1 MDPIILTAAVV
12 FVGIIVIGLISLVFC
27 IKKVTPGKV
36 GVRVGMSL
44 WPPSKGRYIL
54 SDTTIFRIPLVTKY
68 EEMDVSIKRL
78 EIERKGKDGL
88 ICKDNIR
95 ADIVVAF
102 YMRVNFPQVR
112 YTDAEGNAVNPDSKE
127 GRAILDAAQNAKDNI
142 RFSDVKR
149 VAQSVT
155 CERAS
160 DPIKLQELFEAKF
173 SEALKTAGKEMEFR
187 DLYTERQNF
196 RSKILGVIGFD
207 LDGYLLTDVAI
218 DYLEQTPLDQHDSTN
233 VLDAEGIRKIT
244 KETASAAEDTNA
256 RLAQKEQLINQ
267 QDRDKE
273 LEVEKKNIDTE
284 VAKRELARENEQH
297 LAQQTREVE
306 VTKAEESANTE
317 TKVQSSRL
325 EAEKARLETEELVQV
340 RSVDKD
346 RAVQVASVE
355 LEKDLL
361 RLEEEKKEAGQA
373 AEVDRERRVGLST
386 QEKEAAIIAAA
397 FGVAESKAGLES
409 KEKEVTTQTQQRLDV
424 EADMSAERARRVL
437 NIEAEA
443 RAEADQKRDLIA
455 AQADYDVRQKKADAL
470 KYEDVTK
477 AEADKLEA
485 EQTAE
490 QIQITADAEAKA
502 SEKRNHAMQQEAEGT
517 AAMQSAA
524 GYAEANV
531 IKAKAEA
538 KTVDAEAEKA
548 QGLAEAAVI
557 QAQGQASG
565 TAKAAE
571 GEGEA
576 KGIAA
581 KGTAEGVAI
590 ESKGVA
596 EGKSVEAIRIAEA
609 QGAEKMGLAEALA
622 KTEMAKAIEIFNKAS
637 QDHEEFR
644 LQLDKDK
651 DVELADINIKKD
663 IADAQARVMGE
674 ALKSANIDLVGG
686 EQDFFNRV
694 VSSVSQGKVVDRL
707 VDNSQTITDVKNTFF
722 NGDPD
727 HLKNKLT
734 SWIKAS
740 GLKSEDVKNL
750 TISALLAS
758 MVSKTEDNSLRG
770 LMRAA
775 EKAVRGTEIG
785 SELASTILGDKLGK

>member
-1 MDPIILTAAVV
+1 MV
-12 FVGIIVIGLISLVFC
+12 
-27 IKKVTPGKV
+27 KKDW
-36 GVRVGMSL
+36 ML
-44 WPPSKGRYIL
+44 
-54 SDTTIFRIPLVTKY
+54 RIPILQQLQI
-68 EEMDVSIKRL
+68 MDLSVKKL
-78 EIERKGKDGL
+78 EVVRKGKDGL
-88 ICKDNIR
+88 ICEDNIR
-95 ADIVVAF
+95 ADIEVVF
-102 YMRVNFPQVR
+102 YVRVNDEKTKIDGQKKADFHDIKTVATQV
-112 YTDAEGNAVNPDSKE
+112 G
-127 GRAILDAAQNAKDNI
+127 
-142 RFSDVKR
+142 
-149 VAQSVT
+149 

-160 DPIKLQELFEAKF
+160 EIELLKQLFEAKF
-173 SEALKTAGKEMEFR
+173 SEALKSAGKKMQFEK
-187 DLYTERQNF
+187 LYTDRIPFRQE
-196 RSKILGVIGFD
+196 IIDTIGSD
-207 LDGYLLTDVAI
+207 LNGYTLEDVAI
-218 DYLEQTPLDQHDSTN
+218 DYLEQTPLDAHDPNN
-233 VLDAEGIRKIT
+233 VLDSVGRAKIVELTAQMEEKENQRKVQRDEEINKQNT
-244 KETASAAEDTNA
+244 AKQETIN
-256 RLAQKEQLINQ
+256 EQN
-267 QDRDKE
+267 RNME
-273 LEVEKKNIDTE
+273 LQIKNKDIETE
-284 VAKRELARENEQH
+284 VAQRELDRTNEQH
-297 LAQQTREVE
+297 LAAQTREVE
-306 VTKAEESANTE
+306 VTKAEESAITE
-317 TKVQSSRL
+317 KSVQ
-325 EAEKARLETEELVQV
+325 EARKESENARLSTEEDVEVRTVQKD
-340 RSVDKD
+340 RSVQEARVNLD
-346 RAVQVASVE
+346 
-355 LEKDLL
+355 KDLL
-361 RLEEEKKEAGQA
+361 RLEEEKKESGQQ

-397 FGVAESKAGLES
+397 FGVAESKAGLEA
-409 KEKEVTTQTQQRLDV
+409 KEKEVTTQHQQRLDV

-517 AAMQSAA
+517 AAMQAAA

-531 IKAKAEA
+531 MKAKAEA
-538 KTVDAEAEKA
+538 KTVDADAEKA
-548 QGLAEAAVI
+548 LGLAEAAVI
-557 QAQGQASG
+557 EAQGQASG
-565 TAKAAE
+565 KARAAE

-596 EGKSVEAIRIAEA
+596 EGKSVEAIRLAEA
-609 QGAEKMGLAEALA
+609 QGAEKLGLAEALA
-622 KTEMAKAIEIFNKAS
+622 KTEMAKAIELFNKAS

-686 EQDFFNRV
+686 EQDFFDRV

-727 HLKNKLT
+727 HLKNKLAG
-734 SWIKAS
+734 WIKAS

-758 MVSKTEDNSLRG
+758 MVSKTEDNASRANAGGRKGCARHGNWQRVGEHDPRRQTRQIIHSIAPVIGRG
-770 LMRAA
+770 NWGSIHG
-775 EKAVRGTEIG
+775 GTSRQWKYRRRRTDSAGRRRI
-785 SELASTILGDKLGK
+785 

>member
-1 MDPIILTAAVV
+1 MIWFLIIGGLL
-12 FVGIIVIGLISLVFC
+12 FVTMVSLFLF
-27 IKKVTPGKV
+27 IKKIKPGEA
-36 GVRVGMSL
+36 GVRTGFGGIKVKKDWMYRV
-44 WPPSKGRYIL
+44 PIL
-54 SDTTIFRIPLVTKY
+54 QQLQI
-68 EEMDVSIKRL
+68 MDLSVKKL
-78 EIERKGKDGL
+78 EVVRKGKDGL
-88 ICKDNIR
+88 ICEDNIR
-95 ADIVVAF
+95 ADIEVVF
-102 YMRVNFPQVR
+102 YVRVNDEKSEVDGKSDFHDIKTVATQV
-112 YTDAEGNAVNPDSKE
+112 G
-127 GRAILDAAQNAKDNI
+127 
-142 RFSDVKR
+142 
-149 VAQSVT
+149 

-160 DPIKLQELFEAKF
+160 EIELLKQLFEAKF
-173 SEALKTAGKEMEFR
+173 SEALKSAGKKMQFEK
-187 DLYTERQNF
+187 LYTDRIPFRQE
-196 RSKILGVIGFD
+196 IIDTIGSD
-207 LDGYLLTDVAI
+207 LNGYTLEDVAI
-218 DYLEQTPLDQHDSTN
+218 DYLEQTPLDAHDPNN
-233 VLDAEGIRKIT
+233 VLDSVGRAKIVELTAQMEEKENQRKVQRDEEINKQNT
-244 KETASAAEDTNA
+244 AKEE
-256 RLAQKEQLINQ
+256 EINRQ
-267 QDRDKE
+267 NRDME
-273 LEVEKKNIDTE
+273 LQIKNKDIETE
-284 VAKRELARENEQH
+284 VAQRELDRTNEQH
-297 LAQQTREVE
+297 LAAQTREVE
-306 VTKAEESANTE
+306 VTKAEEAAITE
-317 TKVQSSRL
+317 KSVQAARKES
-325 EAEKARLETEELVQV
+325 ENARLSTEEDVEVRTVQKD
-340 RSVDKD
+340 RSVQEARVNLD
-346 RAVQVASVE
+346 
-355 LEKDLL
+355 KDLL
-361 RLEEEKKEAGQA
+361 RLEEEKKESGQQ

-397 FGVAESKAGLES
+397 FGVAESKAGLEA
-409 KEKEVTTQTQQRLDV
+409 KEKEVTTQHQQRLDV

-517 AAMQSAA
+517 AAMQAAA

-531 IKAKAEA
+531 MKAKAEA

-557 QAQGQASG
+557 EAQGKASG

-581 KGTAEGVAI
+581 KGTAEGVSI

-596 EGKSVEAIRIAEA
+596 EGKSVEAIRLAEA

-622 KTEMAKAIEIFNKAS
+622 KTEMAKAIELFNKAS

-686 EQDFFNRV
+686 EQDFFDRV

-727 HLKNKLT
+727 HLKNKLAG
-734 SWIKAS
+734 WIKAS

>member
-1 MDPIILTAAVV
+1 MIVALIIA
-12 FVGIIVIGLISLVFC
+12 GLLFFTMICLFLF
-27 IKKVTPGKV
+27 IKKIKPGEA
-36 GVRVGMSL
+36 GVRTGFGGIKVKKDWML
-44 WPPSKGRYIL
+44 RVPIL
-54 SDTTIFRIPLVTKY
+54 QQLQI
-68 EEMDVSIKRL
+68 MDLSVKKL
-78 EIERKGKDGL
+78 EVVRKSKDGL
-88 ICKDNIR
+88 ICEDNIR
-95 ADIVVAF
+95 ADIEVVF
-102 YMRVNFPQVR
+102 YVRVNDEKSEVDGKTDFHDIKTVATQV
-112 YTDAEGNAVNPDSKE
+112 G
-127 GRAILDAAQNAKDNI
+127 
-142 RFSDVKR
+142 
-149 VAQSVT
+149 

-160 DPIKLQELFEAKF
+160 EIELLKQLFEAKF
-173 SEALKTAGKEMEFR
+173 SEALKSAGKKMQFEK
-187 DLYTERQNF
+187 LYTDRIPFRQE
-196 RSKILGVIGFD
+196 IIDTIGSD
-207 LDGYLLTDVAI
+207 LNGYTLEDVAI
-218 DYLEQTPLDQHDSTN
+218 DYLEQTPLDAHDPNN
-233 VLDAEGIRKIT
+233 VLDSVGRAKIVELTAQMEEKENQRKVNLAEEINKQNT
-244 KETASAAEDTNA
+244 AKQETIN
-256 RLAQKEQLINQ
+256 EQN
-267 QDRDKE
+267 RNME
-273 LEVEKKNIDTE
+273 LQIKNKDIETE
-284 VAKRELARENEQH
+284 VAQRELDRTNEQH
-297 LAQQTREVE
+297 LAAQTREVE
-306 VTKAEESANTE
+306 VTKAEESAITE
-317 TKVQSSRL
+317 KSVQAARKES
-325 EAEKARLETEELVQV
+325 ENARLITEEDVEVRTVQKD
-340 RSVDKD
+340 RSVQEARVNLD
-346 RAVQVASVE
+346 
-355 LEKDLL
+355 KDLL
-361 RLEEEKKEAGQA
+361 RLEEEKKESGQQ

-397 FGVAESKAGLES
+397 FGVAESKAGLEA
-409 KEKEVTTQTQQRLDV
+409 KEKEVTTQHQQRLDV

-443 RAEADQKRDLIA
+443 RAQADQKRDLIA

-477 AEADKLEA
+477 AEADRLEA

-517 AAMQSAA
+517 AAMQAAA

-531 IKAKAEA
+531 MKAKAEA
-538 KTVDAEAEKA
+538 KTVDADAEKA
-548 QGLAEAAVI
+548 LGLAEAAVI
-557 QAQGQASG
+557 EAQGKASG

-581 KGTAEGVAI
+581 KGTAEGVSI

-596 EGKSVEAIRIAEA
+596 EGKSVEAIRLAEA

-622 KTEMAKAIEIFNKAS
+622 KTEMAKAIELFNKAS

-686 EQDFFNRV
+686 EQDFFDRV

-734 SWIKAS
+734 GWIKAS

>member
-1 MDPIILTAAVV
+1 M
-12 FVGIIVIGLISLVFC
+12 IVGLIIGCVLIIAIISLFLF
-27 IKKVTPGKV
+27 IKKIKPGEA
-36 GVRVGMSL
+36 GVRTGVGGITVAKDYML
-44 WPPSKGRYIL
+44 RVPGLQQLQIMDL
-54 SDTTIFRIPLVTKY
+54 SVK
-68 EEMDVSIKRL
+68 KL
-78 EIERKGKDGL
+78 EVVRKGKDGL
-88 ICKDNIR
+88 ICEDNIR
-95 ADIVVAF
+95 ADIEVVF
-102 YMRVNFPQVR
+102 YVRVNDEKSEVDGKTDFHDIKTVATQV
-112 YTDAEGNAVNPDSKE
+112 G
-127 GRAILDAAQNAKDNI
+127 
-142 RFSDVKR
+142 
-149 VAQSVT
+149 

-160 DPIKLQELFEAKF
+160 EIELLKQLFEAKF
-173 SEALKTAGKEMEFR
+173 SEALKSAGKKMQFEK
-187 DLYTERQNF
+187 LYTDRIPFRQE
-196 RSKILGVIGFD
+196 IIDTIGSD
-207 LDGYLLTDVAI
+207 LNGYTLEDVAI
-218 DYLEQTPLDQHDSTN
+218 DYLEQTPLDAHDPNN
-233 VLDAEGIRKIT
+233 VLDSVGRAKIVELTAQMEEKENQRKVNRDEEINKQNRDMELQI
-244 KETASAAEDTNA
+244 KEKDI
-256 RLAQKEQLINQ
+256 Q
-267 QDRDKE
+267 
-273 LEVEKKNIDTE
+273 TE
-284 VAKRELARENEQH
+284 VAQRALDRENAQD
-297 LAQQTREVE
+297 LAAQTREVE
-306 VTKAEESANTE
+306 VTKAEEAAITE
-317 TKVQSSRL
+317 KSVQAARKES
-325 EAEKARLETEELVQV
+325 ENARLMTEEDVEVRTVQKD
-340 RSVDKD
+340 RSVQEARVNLD
-346 RAVQVASVE
+346 
-355 LEKDLL
+355 KDLL
-361 RLEEEKKEAGQA
+361 RLEEEKKESGQQ

-409 KEKEVTTQTQQRLDV
+409 KEKEVTTQHQQRLDV

-455 AQADYDVRQKKADAL
+455 AQADYDVRQKRADAL

-517 AAMQSAA
+517 AAMQAAA

-531 IKAKAEA
+531 MKAKAEA
-538 KTVDAEAEKA
+538 KMVDAEAEKA
-548 QGLAEAAVI
+548 QGLAEATI
-557 QAQGQASG
+557 IEAQGKASG
-565 TAKAAE
+565 SAKAAE

-581 KGTAEGVAI
+581 KGVAEGKSIESKGTAEGVAI

-596 EGKSVEAIRIAEA
+596 EGKSVEAIRLAEA

-622 KTEMAKAIEIFNKAS
+622 KTEMAKAIELFNKAS

-727 HLKNKLT
+727 HLKNKLAG
-734 SWIKAS
+734 WIKAS

>member
-1 MDPIILTAAVV
+1 M
-12 FVGIIVIGLISLVFC
+12 IVIGLIGLVFC

-68 EEMDVSIKRL
+68 EEMDVSVKRL
-78 EIERKGKDGL
+78 EIERKGTDGL
-88 ICKDNIR
+88 ICADNIR

-102 YMRVNFPQVR
+102 YMRVNFPAVH
-112 YTDAEGNAVNPDSKE
+112 YVDAQGNAVNPDSKE
-127 GRAILDAAQNAKDNI
+127 GRAILDRAQTAKDSE
-142 RFSDVKR
+142 RVKEVKR

-160 DPIKLQELFEAKF
+160 DPAKLQELFEAKF
-173 SEALKTAGKEMEFR
+173 SEALKTAGKLMDFR
-187 DLYTERQNF
+187 DLYTRRQDF
-196 RSKILGVIGFD
+196 RAEILKVIGHD
-207 LDGYLLTDVAI
+207 LDGYILTDVAI
-218 DYLEQTPLDQHDSTN
+218 DYLEQTPLSQHDPTN

-244 KETASAAEDTNA
+244 RETATAAEDTNA
-256 RLAQKEQLINQ
+256 REAEKQQVINEQN
-267 QDRDKE
+267 RNME
-273 LEVEKKNIDTE
+273 LEIKNKDIETEKAQRALDKD
-284 VAKRELARENEQH
+284 NEQD
-297 LAQQTREVE
+297 LATQTREVE
-306 VTKAEESANTE
+306 VKKAEESAVTE
-317 TKVQSSRL
+317 KSKQAALKES
-325 EAEKARLETEELVQV
+325 ENARLMTEEDVEVRTVQKD
-340 RSVDKD
+340 RSVQEA
-346 RAVQVASVE
+346 RVN

-361 RLEEEKKEAGQA
+361 RLEEEKKESGQQ
-373 AEVDRERRVGLST
+373 AEVDRERRVGLAT

-397 FGVAESKAGLES
+397 FGVAESKAGLEA
-409 KEKEVTTQTQQRLDV
+409 KEKEVTTQNQQRLDV

-455 AQADYDVRQKKADAL
+455 AQADFDVRQKKADAL
-470 KYEDVTK
+470 KYEEVTK
-477 AEADKLEA
+477 AESDKLEA

-517 AAMQSAA
+517 AAMQAAA

-531 IKAKAEA
+531 MKAKAEA

-557 QAQGQASG
+557 EAQGQATG

-581 KGTAEGVAI
+581 KGVAEGKSI
-590 ESKGVA
+590 EAKGTA
-596 EGKSVEAIRIAEA
+596 EGKSVEAIRLAEA

-622 KTEMAKAIEIFNKAS
+622 KTEMAKAIELFNKAS

-734 SWIKAS
+734 GWIKAS

-785 SELASTILGDKLGK
+785 NELASTILGDKLGK

>member
-1 MDPIILTAAVV
+1 MITFWLIIGFGAVFLT
-12 FVGIIVIGLISLVFC
+12 IISLFLF
-27 IKKVTPGKV
+27 IKKIKPGEA
-36 GVRVGMSL
+36 GVRTGVGGIKVAKDYML
-44 WPPSKGRYIL
+44 RVPGLQQLQIMDL
-54 SDTTIFRIPLVTKY
+54 SVK
-68 EEMDVSIKRL
+68 KL
-78 EIERKGKDGL
+78 EVVRKNKDGL
-88 ICKDNIR
+88 ICEDNIR
-95 ADIVVAF
+95 ADIEVVF
-102 YMRVNFPQVR
+102 YVRVNDERSEVDGVTDFHDIKTVATQV
-112 YTDAEGNAVNPDSKE
+112 G
-127 GRAILDAAQNAKDNI
+127 
-142 RFSDVKR
+142 
-149 VAQSVT
+149 

-160 DPIKLQELFEAKF
+160 EIELLKQLFEAKF
-173 SEALKTAGKEMEFR
+173 SEALKSAGKKMQFEK
-187 DLYTERQNF
+187 LYTDRIPFRQE
-196 RSKILGVIGFD
+196 IIDTIGSD
-207 LDGYLLTDVAI
+207 LNGYTLEDVAI
-218 DYLEQTPLDQHDSTN
+218 DYLEQTPLDAHDPNN
-233 VLDAEGIRKIT
+233 VLDSVGRAKIVELTAQMEEKENQRKVNRDEEIN
-244 KETASAAEDTNA
+244 KQNTAKQEAIN
-256 RLAQKEQLINQ
+256 EQN
-267 QDRDKE
+267 RNME
-273 LEVEKKNIDTE
+273 LQIKNKDIETE
-284 VAKRELARENEQH
+284 VAQRELDRTNEQH
-297 LAQQTREVE
+297 LAAQTREVE
-306 VTKAEESANTE
+306 VTKAEEAAITE
-317 TKVQSSRL
+317 KSVQAARKES
-325 EAEKARLETEELVQV
+325 ENARLVTEEDVEVRTVQKD
-340 RSVDKD
+340 RSVQEARVNLD
-346 RAVQVASVE
+346 
-355 LEKDLL
+355 KDLL
-361 RLEEEKKEAGQA
+361 RLEEEKKESGQQ

-397 FGVAESKAGLES
+397 FGVAESKAGLEA
-409 KEKEVTTQTQQRLDV
+409 KEKEVTTQHQQRLDV

-443 RAEADQKRDLIA
+443 RAEAASKRDLIA

-517 AAMQSAA
+517 AAMQAAA

-531 IKAKAEA
+531 MKAKAEA

-548 QGLAEAAVI
+548 QGLAEATVI
-557 QAQGQASG
+557 EAQGKASG

-596 EGKSVEAIRIAEA
+596 EGKSVEAIRLAEA

-622 KTEMAKAIEIFNKAS
+622 KTEMAKAIELFNKAS

-734 SWIKAS
+734 GWIKAS

>member
-1 MDPIILTAAVV
+1 M
-12 FVGIIVIGLISLVFC
+12 
-27 IKKVTPGKV
+27 
-36 GVRVGMSL
+36 
-44 WPPSKGRYIL
+44 
-54 SDTTIFRIPLVTKY
+54 
-68 EEMDVSIKRL
+68 
-78 EIERKGKDGL
+78 
-88 ICKDNIR
+88 
-95 ADIVVAF
+95 
-102 YMRVNFPQVR
+102 
-112 YTDAEGNAVNPDSKE
+112 
-127 GRAILDAAQNAKDNI
+127 
-142 RFSDVKR
+142 
-149 VAQSVT
+149 
-155 CERAS
+155 
-160 DPIKLQELFEAKF
+160 
-173 SEALKTAGKEMEFR
+173 
-187 DLYTERQNF
+187 
-196 RSKILGVIGFD
+196 
-207 LDGYLLTDVAI
+207 
-218 DYLEQTPLDQHDSTN
+218 
-233 VLDAEGIRKIT
+233 
-244 KETASAAEDTNA
+244 
-256 RLAQKEQLINQ
+256 
-267 QDRDKE
+267 
-273 LEVEKKNIDTE
+273 
-284 VAKRELARENEQH
+284 
-297 LAQQTREVE
+297 
-306 VTKAEESANTE
+306 TKAEEAAITE
-317 TKVQSSRL
+317 KSVQAARKES
-325 EAEKARLETEELVQV
+325 ENARLMTEEDVEVRTVQKD
-340 RSVDKD
+340 RSVQEARVNLD
-346 RAVQVASVE
+346 
-355 LEKDLL
+355 KDLL
-361 RLEEEKKEAGQA
+361 RLEEEKKESGQQ

-397 FGVAESKAGLES
+397 FGVAESKAGLEA
-409 KEKEVTTQTQQRLDV
+409 KEKEVTTQHQQRLDV

-443 RAEADQKRDLIA
+443 RAQADQKRDLIA

-517 AAMQSAA
+517 AAMQAAA

-531 IKAKAEA
+531 MKAKAEA

-557 QAQGQASG
+557 EAQGKASG

-576 KGIAA
+576 KGISARGVAEGKSIEA

-596 EGKSVEAIRIAEA
+596 EGKSVEAIRLAEA

-622 KTEMAKAIEIFNKAS
+622 KTEMAKAIELFNKAS

-686 EQDFFNRV
+686 EQDFFDRV

-727 HLKNKLT
+727 HLKNKLAG
-734 SWIKAS
+734 WIKAS

>member
-1 MDPIILTAAVV
+1 MIPAVLILGGLL
-12 FVGIIVIGLISLVFC
+12 FVTMVSLFLF
-27 IKKVTPGKV
+27 IKKIKPGEA
-36 GVRVGMSL
+36 GVRTGFGGIKVKKDWMYRV
-44 WPPSKGRYIL
+44 PIL
-54 SDTTIFRIPLVTKY
+54 QQLQI
-68 EEMDVSIKRL
+68 MDLSVKKL
-78 EIERKGKDGL
+78 EVVRKGKDGL
-88 ICKDNIR
+88 ICEDNIR
-95 ADIVVAF
+95 ADIEVVF
-102 YMRVNFPQVR
+102 YVRVNDEKSEVDGKSDFHDIKTVATQV
-112 YTDAEGNAVNPDSKE
+112 G
-127 GRAILDAAQNAKDNI
+127 
-142 RFSDVKR
+142 
-149 VAQSVT
+149 

-160 DPIKLQELFEAKF
+160 EIELLKQLFEAKF
-173 SEALKTAGKEMEFR
+173 SEALKSAGKKMQFEK
-187 DLYTERQNF
+187 LYTDRIPF
-196 RSKILGVIGFD
+196 REEIINTIGSD
-207 LDGYLLTDVAI
+207 LNGYTLEDVAI
-218 DYLEQTPLDQHDSTN
+218 DYLEQTPLDAHDPNN
-233 VLDAEGIRKIT
+233 VLDSVGRAKIVELTAQMEEKENQRKVQRDEEIN
-244 KETASAAEDTNA
+244 KQNTAKQE
-256 RLAQKEQLINQ
+256 EINKQ
-267 QDRDKE
+267 NRDME
-273 LEVEKKNIDTE
+273 LQIKNKDIETE
-284 VAKRELARENEQH
+284 VAQRELDRTNEQH
-297 LAQQTREVE
+297 LAAQTREVE
-306 VTKAEESANTE
+306 VTKAEEAAITE
-317 TKVQSSRL
+317 KSVQAARKES
-325 EAEKARLETEELVQV
+325 ENARLTTEEDVEVRTVQKD
-340 RSVDKD
+340 RSVQEARVNLD
-346 RAVQVASVE
+346 
-355 LEKDLL
+355 KDLL
-361 RLEEEKKEAGQA
+361 RLEEEKKESGQQ

-397 FGVAESKAGLES
+397 FGVAESKAGLEA
-409 KEKEVTTQTQQRLDV
+409 KEKEVTTQHQQRLDV

-517 AAMQSAA
+517 AAMQAAA

-531 IKAKAEA
+531 MKAKAEA
-538 KTVDAEAEKA
+538 KTVDADAEKA
-548 QGLAEAAVI
+548 LGLAEAAVI
-557 QAQGQASG
+557 EAQGQASG

-596 EGKSVEAIRIAEA
+596 EGKSVEAIRLAEA
-609 QGAEKMGLAEALA
+609 QGAEKLGLAEALA
-622 KTEMAKAIEIFNKAS
+622 KTEMAKAIELFNKAS

-663 IADAQARVMGE
+663 IADAQARVLGE

-686 EQDFFNRV
+686 EQDFFDRV

-727 HLKNKLT
+727 HLKNKLAG
-734 SWIKAS
+734 WIKAS

>member
-1 MDPIILTAAVV
+1 MTALILVIAGGAL
-12 FVGIIVIGLISLVFC
+12 FFIVISLFLF
-27 IKKVTPGKV
+27 IKKIKPGEA
-36 GVRVGMSL
+36 GVRTGVGGITVAKDYML
-44 WPPSKGRYIL
+44 RVPGLQQLQIMDL
-54 SDTTIFRIPLVTKY
+54 SVK
-68 EEMDVSIKRL
+68 KL
-78 EIERKGKDGL
+78 EVVRKGKDGL
-88 ICKDNIR
+88 ICEDNIR
-95 ADIVVAF
+95 ADIEVVF
-102 YMRVNFPQVR
+102 YVRVNDEKVEIDGKTDFHDIKTVATQV
-112 YTDAEGNAVNPDSKE
+112 G
-127 GRAILDAAQNAKDNI
+127 
-142 RFSDVKR
+142 
-149 VAQSVT
+149 

-160 DPIKLQELFEAKF
+160 EIELLKQLFEAKF
-173 SEALKTAGKEMEFR
+173 SEALKSAGKKMQFEA
-187 DLYTERQNF
+187 LYTDRIPFRQEII
-196 RSKILGVIGFD
+196 KTIGDD
-207 LDGYLLTDVAI
+207 LNGYTLEDVAI
-218 DYLEQTPLDQHDSTN
+218 DYLEQTPLDAHDPNN
-233 VLDAEGIRKIT
+233 VLDSVGRAKIVRLTAEMEEQENQRKVNRDEEINKQNRDMELQI
-244 KETASAAEDTNA
+244 KEKDI
-256 RLAQKEQLINQ
+256 Q
-267 QDRDKE
+267 
-273 LEVEKKNIDTE
+273 TE
-284 VAKRELARENEQH
+284 VAQRALDRENEQD
-297 LAQQTREVE
+297 LAAQTREVE
-306 VTKAEESANTE
+306 VTKAIEVAETE
-317 TKVQSSRL
+317 KKVQENRKIS
-325 EAEKARLETEELVQV
+325 ETARIETEQHVEE

-346 RAVQVASVE
+346 RAVQEARVKLDA
-355 LEKDLL
+355 DLL
-361 RLEEEKKEAGQA
+361 RLEEEKKQTGQK
-373 AEVDRERRVGLST
+373 AEVDRERLVGLAV
-386 QEKEAAIIAAA
+386 QEKEAVIIAAA
-397 FGVAESKAGLES
+397 FDVAESKAGLEA
-409 KEKEVTTQTQQRLDV
+409 KEKDVTTQHQQRLDV

-443 RAEADQKRDLIA
+443 RAQADQKRDLIA

-502 SEKRNHAMQQEAEGT
+502 SEKRNYAMQQEAEGT
-517 AAMQSAA
+517 AAMQAAA

-531 IKAKAEA
+531 MKAKAEA

-557 QAQGQASG
+557 EAQGKASG

-576 KGIAA
+576 KGISAKGVAEGKSIEA

-596 EGKSVEAIRIAEA
+596 EGKSVEAIRLAEA

-622 KTEMAKAIEIFNKAS
+622 KTEMAKAIELFNKAS

-734 SWIKAS
+734 GWIKAS

-785 SELASTILGDKLGK
+785 NELASTILGDKLGK

>member
-1 MDPIILTAAVV
+1 MIQPFFAD
-12 FVGIIVIGLISLVFC
+12 IVLISIFSVVGLLFFTAIC
-27 IKKVTPGKV
+27 LFLFIKKIKPGEA
-36 GVRVGMSL
+36 GVRTGFGGIKVKKDWML
-44 WPPSKGRYIL
+44 RVPIL
-54 SDTTIFRIPLVTKY
+54 QQLQI
-68 EEMDVSIKRL
+68 MDLSVKKL
-78 EIERKGKDGL
+78 EVVRKSKDGL
-88 ICKDNIR
+88 ICEDNIR
-95 ADIVVAF
+95 ADIEVVF
-102 YMRVNFPQVR
+102 YVRVNDEKSEKDGKTDYHDIKTVATQV
-112 YTDAEGNAVNPDSKE
+112 G
-127 GRAILDAAQNAKDNI
+127 
-142 RFSDVKR
+142 
-149 VAQSVT
+149 

-160 DPIKLQELFEAKF
+160 EIELLKQLFEAKF
-173 SEALKTAGKEMEFR
+173 SEALKSAGKKMQFEK
-187 DLYTERQNF
+187 LYTDRIPFRQE
-196 RSKILGVIGFD
+196 IIDTIGSD
-207 LDGYLLTDVAI
+207 LNGYTLEDVAI
-218 DYLEQTPLDQHDSTN
+218 DYLEQTPLEAHDPNN
-233 VLDAEGIRKIT
+233 VLDSVGRAKIVELTAEMEEKENQRKVNRDEEINKQNT
-244 KETASAAEDTNA
+244 AKQETIN
-256 RLAQKEQLINQ
+256 EQN
-267 QDRDKE
+267 RNME
-273 LEVEKKNIDTE
+273 LQIKNKDIETE
-284 VAKRELARENEQH
+284 VAQRELDRTNEQH
-297 LAQQTREVE
+297 LAAQTREVE
-306 VTKAEESANTE
+306 VTKAEESAITE
-317 TKVQSSRL
+317 KSVQ
-325 EAEKARLETEELVQV
+325 EARKESENARLVTEEDVEVRTVQKD
-340 RSVDKD
+340 RSVQEARVNLD
-346 RAVQVASVE
+346 
-355 LEKDLL
+355 KDLL
-361 RLEEEKKEAGQA
+361 RLEEEKKESGQQ

-397 FGVAESKAGLES
+397 FGVAESKAGLEA
-409 KEKEVTTQTQQRLDV
+409 KEKEVTTQHQQRLDV

-517 AAMQSAA
+517 AAMQAAA

-531 IKAKAEA
+531 MKAKAEA
-538 KTVDAEAEKA
+538 KTVDADAEKA
-548 QGLAEAAVI
+548 LGLAEAAVI
-557 QAQGQASG
+557 EAQGQASG

-596 EGKSVEAIRIAEA
+596 EGKSVEAIRLAEA
-609 QGAEKMGLAEALA
+609 QGAEKLGLAEALA
-622 KTEMAKAIEIFNKAS
+622 KTEMAKAIELFNKAS

-686 EQDFFNRV
+686 EQDFFDRV

-727 HLKNKLT
+727 HLKNKLAG
-734 SWIKAS
+734 WIKAS

>member
-1 MDPIILTAAVV
+1 MIGVALIIGGLL
-12 FVGIIVIGLISLVFC
+12 FVTMVSLFLF
-27 IKKVTPGKV
+27 IKKIKPGEA
-36 GVRVGMSL
+36 GVRTGFGGIKVKKDWMYRV
-44 WPPSKGRYIL
+44 PIL
-54 SDTTIFRIPLVTKY
+54 QQLQI
-68 EEMDVSIKRL
+68 MDLSVKKL
-78 EIERKGKDGL
+78 EVVRKGKDGL
-88 ICKDNIR
+88 ICEDNIR
-95 ADIVVAF
+95 ADIEVVF
-102 YMRVNFPQVR
+102 YVRVNDEKSEVDGNSDFHDINTVATQV
-112 YTDAEGNAVNPDSKE
+112 G
-127 GRAILDAAQNAKDNI
+127 
-142 RFSDVKR
+142 
-149 VAQSVT
+149 

-160 DPIKLQELFEAKF
+160 EIELLKQMYEAKF
-173 SEALKTAGKEMEFR
+173 SEALKAAGKKMQFEK
-187 DLYTERQNF
+187 LYTDRIPFRQE
-196 RSKILGVIGFD
+196 IIDTIGSD
-207 LDGYLLTDVAI
+207 LNGYTLEDVAI
-218 DYLEQTPLDQHDSTN
+218 DYLEQTPLDAHDPNN
-233 VLDAEGIRKIT
+233 VLDSVGRAKIVELTAQMEEKENQRKVNRDEEIN
-244 KETASAAEDTNA
+244 KQNTAKQE
-256 RLAQKEQLINQ
+256 EINKQ
-267 QDRDKE
+267 NRDME
-273 LEVEKKNIDTE
+273 LQIKNKDIETE
-284 VAKRELARENEQH
+284 VAQRELDRTNEQH
-297 LAQQTREVE
+297 LAAQTREVE
-306 VTKAEESANTE
+306 VTKAEESAITEKSVQEARKESENARLNTE
-317 TKVQSSRL
+317 EDVEVRTVQ
-325 EAEKARLETEELVQV
+325 KD
-340 RSVDKD
+340 RSVQEARVNLD
-346 RAVQVASVE
+346 
-355 LEKDLL
+355 KDLL
-361 RLEEEKKEAGQA
+361 RLEEEKKESGQQ

-397 FGVAESKAGLES
+397 FGVAESKAGLEA
-409 KEKEVTTQTQQRLDV
+409 KEKEVTTQHQQRLDV

-443 RAEADQKRDLIA
+443 RAQADQKRDLIA

-477 AEADKLEA
+477 AEADRLEA

-517 AAMQSAA
+517 AAMQAAA

-531 IKAKAEA
+531 TKAKAEA
-538 KTVDAEAEKA
+538 KTVDADAEKA
-548 QGLAEAAVI
+548 LGLAEAAVI
-557 QAQGQASG
+557 EAQGKASG

-581 KGTAEGVAI
+581 KGTAEGVSI

-596 EGKSVEAIRIAEA
+596 EGKSVEAIRLAEA

-622 KTEMAKAIEIFNKAS
+622 KTEMAKAIELFNKAS

-686 EQDFFNRV
+686 EQDFFDRV

-734 SWIKAS
+734 GWIKAS

>member
-1 MDPIILTAAVV
+1 MIVWIIIGGGVL
-12 FVGIIVIGLISLVFC
+12 FVALISLFLF
-27 IKKVTPGKV
+27 IKKIKPGEA
-36 GVRVGMSL
+36 GVRTGFGGIKVKKDWMYRV
-44 WPPSKGRYIL
+44 PIL
-54 SDTTIFRIPLVTKY
+54 QQLQI
-68 EEMDVSIKRL
+68 MDLSVKKL
-78 EIERKGKDGL
+78 EVVRKGKDGL
-88 ICKDNIR
+88 ICEDNIR
-95 ADIVVAF
+95 ADIEVVF
-102 YMRVNFPQVR
+102 YVRVNDEKREVDGKSDFHDIKTVATQV
-112 YTDAEGNAVNPDSKE
+112 G
-127 GRAILDAAQNAKDNI
+127 
-142 RFSDVKR
+142 
-149 VAQSVT
+149 

-160 DPIKLQELFEAKF
+160 EIELLKQLFEAKF
-173 SEALKTAGKEMEFR
+173 SEALKSAGKKMQFEK
-187 DLYTERQNF
+187 LYTDRIPFRQE
-196 RSKILGVIGFD
+196 IIDTIGSD
-207 LDGYLLTDVAI
+207 LNGYTLEDVAI
-218 DYLEQTPLDQHDSTN
+218 DYLEQTPLDAHDPNN
-233 VLDAEGIRKIT
+233 VLDSVGRAKIVELTAQMEEKENQRKVQRDEEIN
-244 KETASAAEDTNA
+244 KQNTAKQE
-256 RLAQKEQLINQ
+256 EINKQ
-267 QDRDKE
+267 NRDME
-273 LEVEKKNIDTE
+273 LQIKNKDIETE
-284 VAKRELARENEQH
+284 VAQRELDRTNEQH
-297 LAQQTREVE
+297 LAAQTREVE
-306 VTKAEESANTE
+306 VTKAEEAAITE
-317 TKVQSSRL
+317 KSVQ
-325 EAEKARLETEELVQV
+325 EARKESENARLVTEEDVEVRTVQKD
-340 RSVDKD
+340 RSVQEARVNLD
-346 RAVQVASVE
+346 
-355 LEKDLL
+355 KDLL
-361 RLEEEKKEAGQA
+361 RLEEEKKESGQQ

-397 FGVAESKAGLES
+397 FGVAESKAGLEA
-409 KEKEVTTQTQQRLDV
+409 KEKEVTTQHQQRLDV

-517 AAMQSAA
+517 AAMQAAA

-531 IKAKAEA
+531 MKAKAEA
-538 KTVDAEAEKA
+538 KTVDADAEKA
-548 QGLAEAAVI
+548 LGLAEAAVI
-557 QAQGQASG
+557 EAQGQASG

-596 EGKSVEAIRIAEA
+596 EGKSVEAIRLAEA

-622 KTEMAKAIEIFNKAS
+622 KTEMAKAIELFNKAS

-686 EQDFFNRV
+686 EQDFFDRV

-727 HLKNKLT
+727 HLKNKLAG
-734 SWIKAS
+734 WIKAS

>member
-1 MDPIILTAAVV
+1 MIVWLIIGCGVLFFA
-12 FVGIIVIGLISLVFC
+12 LISLFLF
-27 IKKVTPGKV
+27 IKKIKPGEA
-36 GVRVGMSL
+36 GVRTGVGGITVAKDYML
-44 WPPSKGRYIL
+44 RVPGLQQLQIMDL
-54 SDTTIFRIPLVTKY
+54 SVK
-68 EEMDVSIKRL
+68 KL
-78 EIERKGKDGL
+78 EVVRKGKDGL
-88 ICKDNIR
+88 ICEDNIR
-95 ADIVVAF
+95 ADIEVVF
-102 YMRVNFPQVR
+102 YVRVNDEKSEVDGKTDFHDIKTVATQV
-112 YTDAEGNAVNPDSKE
+112 G
-127 GRAILDAAQNAKDNI
+127 
-142 RFSDVKR
+142 
-149 VAQSVT
+149 

-160 DPIKLQELFEAKF
+160 EIELLKQLFEAKF
-173 SEALKTAGKEMEFR
+173 SEALKSAGKKMQFEK
-187 DLYTERQNF
+187 LYTDRIPFRQE
-196 RSKILGVIGFD
+196 IIDTIGSD
-207 LDGYLLTDVAI
+207 LNGYTLEDVAI
-218 DYLEQTPLDQHDSTN
+218 DYLEQTPLDAHDPNN
-233 VLDAEGIRKIT
+233 VLDSVGRAKIVELTAQMEEKENQRKVQRDEEINKQNT
-244 KETASAAEDTNA
+244 AKEE
-256 RLAQKEQLINQ
+256 EINRQ
-267 QDRDKE
+267 NRDME
-273 LEVEKKNIDTE
+273 LQIKNKDIETE
-284 VAKRELARENEQH
+284 VAQRELDRTNEQH
-297 LAQQTREVE
+297 LAAQTREVE
-306 VTKAEESANTE
+306 VTKAEEAAITE
-317 TKVQSSRL
+317 KSVQAARKES
-325 EAEKARLETEELVQV
+325 ENARLSTEEDVEVRTVQKD
-340 RSVDKD
+340 RSVQEARVNLD
-346 RAVQVASVE
+346 
-355 LEKDLL
+355 KDLL
-361 RLEEEKKEAGQA
+361 RLEEEKKESGQQ

-397 FGVAESKAGLES
+397 FGVAESKAGLEA
-409 KEKEVTTQTQQRLDV
+409 KEKEVTTQHQQRLDV

-517 AAMQSAA
+517 AAMQAAA

-531 IKAKAEA
+531 MKAKAEA

-557 QAQGQASG
+557 EAQGKASG

-581 KGTAEGVAI
+581 KGTAEGVSI

-596 EGKSVEAIRIAEA
+596 EGKSVEAIRLAEA

-622 KTEMAKAIEIFNKAS
+622 KTEMAKAIELFNKAS

-727 HLKNKLT
+727 HLKNKLAG
-734 SWIKAS
+734 WIKAS

>member
-1 MDPIILTAAVV
+1 MTTIVLGIGV
-12 FVGIIVIGLISLVFC
+12 FLFFLIVSLFLF
-27 IKKVTPGKV
+27 IKKIKPGEA
-36 GVRVGMSL
+36 GVRTGFGGIMVKKDWMIRV
-44 WPPSKGRYIL
+44 PIL
-54 SDTTIFRIPLVTKY
+54 QQLQI
-68 EEMDVSIKRL
+68 MDLSVKKL
-78 EIERKGKDGL
+78 EVVRKGKDGL
-88 ICKDNIR
+88 ICEDNIR
-95 ADIVVAF
+95 ADIEVVF
-102 YMRVNFPQVR
+102 YVRVNDEKTKLDGQNKADFHDIKTVATQV
-112 YTDAEGNAVNPDSKE
+112 G
-127 GRAILDAAQNAKDNI
+127 
-142 RFSDVKR
+142 
-149 VAQSVT
+149 

-160 DPIKLQELFEAKF
+160 EIELLKQLFEAKF
-173 SEALKTAGKEMEFR
+173 SEALKSAGKKMQFEK
-187 DLYTERQNF
+187 LYTDRIPFRQE
-196 RSKILGVIGFD
+196 IIDTIGSD
-207 LDGYLLTDVAI
+207 LNGYTLEDVAI
-218 DYLEQTPLDQHDSTN
+218 DYLEQTPLDAHDPNN
-233 VLDAEGIRKIT
+233 VLDSVGRAKIVELTAQMEEKENRRKVQRDEEIN
-244 KETASAAEDTNA
+244 KQNTAKQE
-256 RLAQKEQLINQ
+256 EINKQ
-267 QDRDKE
+267 NRDME
-273 LEVEKKNIDTE
+273 LQIKNKDIETE
-284 VAKRELARENEQH
+284 VAQRELDRTNEQH
-297 LAQQTREVE
+297 LAAQTREVE
-306 VTKAEESANTE
+306 VTKAEEAAITEKSVQAARKESENARLNTE
-317 TKVQSSRL
+317 EDVEVRTVQ
-325 EAEKARLETEELVQV
+325 KD
-340 RSVDKD
+340 RSVQEARVNLD
-346 RAVQVASVE
+346 
-355 LEKDLL
+355 KDLL
-361 RLEEEKKEAGQA
+361 RLEEEKKESGQQ

-397 FGVAESKAGLES
+397 FGVAESKAGLEA
-409 KEKEVTTQTQQRLDV
+409 KEKEVTTQHQQRLDV

-443 RAEADQKRDLIA
+443 RAQADQKRDLIA

-517 AAMQSAA
+517 AAMQAAA

-531 IKAKAEA
+531 MKAKAEA
-538 KTVDAEAEKA
+538 KTVDADAEKA
-548 QGLAEAAVI
+548 LGLAEAAVI
-557 QAQGQASG
+557 EAQGKASG

-576 KGIAA
+576 KGIEA

-596 EGKSVEAIRIAEA
+596 EGKSVEAIRLAEA

-622 KTEMAKAIEIFNKAS
+622 KTEMAKAIELFNKAS

-686 EQDFFNRV
+686 EQDFFDRV

-727 HLKNKLT
+727 HLKNKLAG
-734 SWIKAS
+734 WIKAS

>member
-1 MDPIILTAAVV
+1 MTAAVFLIIAGV
-12 FVGIIVIGLISLVFC
+12 SLFIIVIGLFLF
-27 IKKVTPGKV
+27 IKKIKPGEA
-36 GVRVGMSL
+36 GVRTGVGGIKVAKDYML
-44 WPPSKGRYIL
+44 RVPGLQQLQIMDL
-54 SDTTIFRIPLVTKY
+54 SVK
-68 EEMDVSIKRL
+68 KL
-78 EIERKGKDGL
+78 EVVRKNKDGL
-88 ICKDNIR
+88 ICEDNIR
-95 ADIVVAF
+95 ADIEVVF
-102 YMRVNFPQVR
+102 YVRVNDERSEVDGKTDFHDIKTVATQV
-112 YTDAEGNAVNPDSKE
+112 G
-127 GRAILDAAQNAKDNI
+127 
-142 RFSDVKR
+142 
-149 VAQSVT
+149 

-160 DPIKLQELFEAKF
+160 EIELLKQLFEAKF
-173 SEALKTAGKEMEFR
+173 SEALKSAGKKMQFEK
-187 DLYTERQNF
+187 LYTDRIPFRQE
-196 RSKILGVIGFD
+196 IIDTIGSD
-207 LDGYLLTDVAI
+207 LNGYTLEDVAI
-218 DYLEQTPLDQHDSTN
+218 DYLEQTPLDAHDPNN
-233 VLDAEGIRKIT
+233 VLDSVGRAKIVELTAQMEEKENQRKVNRDEEINKQNT
-244 KETASAAEDTNA
+244 AKEETIN
-256 RLAQKEQLINQ
+256 EQN
-267 QDRDKE
+267 RNME
-273 LEVEKKNIDTE
+273 LQIKNKDIETE
-284 VAKRELARENEQH
+284 VAQRELDRTNEQH
-297 LAQQTREVE
+297 LAAQTREVE
-306 VTKAEESANTE
+306 VTKAEESAITEKSVQEARKESENARLNTE
-317 TKVQSSRL
+317 EDVEVRTVQ
-325 EAEKARLETEELVQV
+325 KD
-340 RSVDKD
+340 RSVQEARVNLD
-346 RAVQVASVE
+346 
-355 LEKDLL
+355 KDLL
-361 RLEEEKKEAGQA
+361 RLEEEKKESGQQ

-397 FGVAESKAGLES
+397 FGVAESKAGLEA
-409 KEKEVTTQTQQRLDV
+409 KEKEVTTQHQQRLDV

-443 RAEADQKRDLIA
+443 RAQADQKRDLIA

-477 AEADKLEA
+477 AEADRLEA

-517 AAMQSAA
+517 AAMQAAA

-531 IKAKAEA
+531 TKAKAEA
-538 KTVDAEAEKA
+538 KTVDADAEKA
-548 QGLAEAAVI
+548 LGLAEAAVI
-557 QAQGQASG
+557 EAQGKASG

-581 KGTAEGVAI
+581 KGTAEGVSI

-596 EGKSVEAIRIAEA
+596 EGKSVEAIRLAEA

-622 KTEMAKAIEIFNKAS
+622 KTEMAKAIELFNKAS

-686 EQDFFNRV
+686 EQDFFDRV

-734 SWIKAS
+734 GWIKAS

>member
-1 MDPIILTAAVV
+1 MTALILVIAGGAL
-12 FVGIIVIGLISLVFC
+12 FFIVISLFLF
-27 IKKVTPGKV
+27 IKKIKPGEA
-36 GVRVGMSL
+36 GVRTGVGGITVAKDYML
-44 WPPSKGRYIL
+44 RVPGLQQLQIMDL
-54 SDTTIFRIPLVTKY
+54 SVK
-68 EEMDVSIKRL
+68 KL
-78 EIERKGKDGL
+78 EVVRKGKDGL
-88 ICKDNIR
+88 ICEDNIR
-95 ADIVVAF
+95 ADIEVVF
-102 YMRVNFPQVR
+102 YVRVNDEKVEIDGKTDFHDIKTVATQV
-112 YTDAEGNAVNPDSKE
+112 G
-127 GRAILDAAQNAKDNI
+127 
-142 RFSDVKR
+142 
-149 VAQSVT
+149 

-160 DPIKLQELFEAKF
+160 EIELLKQLFEAKF
-173 SEALKTAGKEMEFR
+173 SEALKSAGKKMQFEA
-187 DLYTERQNF
+187 LYTDRIPFRQEII
-196 RSKILGVIGFD
+196 KTIGDD
-207 LDGYLLTDVAI
+207 LNGYTLEDVAI
-218 DYLEQTPLDQHDSTN
+218 DYLEQTPLDAHDPNN
-233 VLDAEGIRKIT
+233 VLDSVGRAKIVELTAEMEEKENQRKVNRDEEINKQNRDMELQI
-244 KETASAAEDTNA
+244 KEKDI
-256 RLAQKEQLINQ
+256 Q
-267 QDRDKE
+267 
-273 LEVEKKNIDTE
+273 TE
-284 VAKRELARENEQH
+284 VAQRALDRENEQD
-297 LAQQTREVE
+297 LAAQTREVE
-306 VTKAEESANTE
+306 VTKAIEVAETE
-317 TKVQSSRL
+317 KKVQENRKIS
-325 EAEKARLETEELVQV
+325 ETARIETEQHVEE

-346 RAVQVASVE
+346 RAVQEARVKLDA
-355 LEKDLL
+355 DLL
-361 RLEEEKKEAGQA
+361 RLEEEKKQTGQK
-373 AEVDRERRVGLST
+373 AEVDRERLVGLAV
-386 QEKEAAIIAAA
+386 QEKEAVIIAAA
-397 FGVAESKAGLES
+397 FDVAESKAGLEA
-409 KEKEVTTQTQQRLDV
+409 KEKDVTTQHQQRLDV

-443 RAEADQKRDLIA
+443 RAQADQKRDLIA

-502 SEKRNHAMQQEAEGT
+502 SEKRNYAMQQEAEGT
-517 AAMQSAA
+517 AAMQAAA

-531 IKAKAEA
+531 MKAKAEA

-557 QAQGQASG
+557 EAQGKASG

-576 KGIAA
+576 KGISAKGVAEGKSIEA

-596 EGKSVEAIRIAEA
+596 EGKSVEAIRLAEA

-622 KTEMAKAIEIFNKAS
+622 KTEMAKAIELFNKAS

-686 EQDFFNRV
+686 EQDFFDRV

-727 HLKNKLT
+727 HLKNKLA